1 MHFKIKCRIQM
12 HAEVLAIDLF
22 GLQVLFSQQRSQ
34 RNLTLCLFIIYTQIC
49 TCIRR
54 NLKETVLQGII
65 TRPVLRKKKTQ
76 KPKRSIITC
85 SGVDTRPIDRELGLP
100 VPTSIT
106 SDFSFFRLK
115 MSSLSR
121 NQLDSL
127 SKSQERLPYIASIS
141 PRPEDKKITV
151 SSAQLIILQ

>member
-1 MHFKIKCRIQM
+1 M

-34 RNLTLCLFIIYTQIC
+34 KNLTLCLFLIYKTKFEGNSSLGYYHM
-49 TCIRR
+49 TCI
-54 NLKETVLQGII
+54 E
-65 TRPVLRKKKTQ
+65 KKKTQ

-141 PRPEDKKITV
+141 PQLEDKKITV